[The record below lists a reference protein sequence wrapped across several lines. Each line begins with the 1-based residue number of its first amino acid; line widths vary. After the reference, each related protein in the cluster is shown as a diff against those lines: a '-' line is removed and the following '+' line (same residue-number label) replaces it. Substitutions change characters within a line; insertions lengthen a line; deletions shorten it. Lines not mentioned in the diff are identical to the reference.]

1 MFITLSLIDGSRHD
15 EDTGN
20 DVETTKTCVV
30 NTGTIRCFYARRDRK
45 PGTRITF
52 NDGGGFAVSET
63 PEAVAALVATGD
75 LRSLAPVPPT
85 SES

>member
-1 MFITLSLIDGSRHD
+1 MFITLSMIDGQRHD

-20 DVETTKTCVV
+20 DVETTKICVV
-30 NTGTIRCFYARRDRK
+30 NTGTIRCFYARRDNR

-75 LRSLAPVPPT
+75 VRSFPLGRPA